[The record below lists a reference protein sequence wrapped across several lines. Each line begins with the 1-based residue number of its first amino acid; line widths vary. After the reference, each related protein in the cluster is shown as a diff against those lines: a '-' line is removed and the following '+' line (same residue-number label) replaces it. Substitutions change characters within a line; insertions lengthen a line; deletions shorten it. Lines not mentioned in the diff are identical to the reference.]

1 MQNPTQYLALV
12 NLQKYIQN
20 NLQVLNNVNNLKANG
35 LPHRIYVTLT
45 DLARL
50 FNFYR
55 NNNKKKSMLLFTVLQ
70 KQRKNHQKISDI

>member
-1 MQNPTQYLALV
+1 MQNPTQYLALF

-20 NLQVLNNVNNLKANG
+20 NLQVLNNVNIFKANG

-50 FNFYR
+50 FNFYW

-70 KQRKNHQKISDI
+70 KQRKNHQRISAI